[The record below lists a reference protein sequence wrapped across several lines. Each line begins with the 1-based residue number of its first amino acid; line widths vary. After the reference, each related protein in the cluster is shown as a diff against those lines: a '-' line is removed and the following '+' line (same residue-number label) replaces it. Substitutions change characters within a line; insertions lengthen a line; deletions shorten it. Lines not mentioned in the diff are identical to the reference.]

1 MSWKDIKIVS
11 SYLITKYEIDK
22 LEMVFQAKYYC
33 DKGYPKEKLRSFFQT
48 ANIEIKSKY
57 LREMLSK
64 FLE

>member
-1 MSWKDIKIVS
+1 MII
-11 SYLITKYEIDK
+11 LI
-22 LEMVFQAKYYC
+22 FQAKYYC

-48 ANIEIKSKY
+48 ADIEIKSKY